1 MTYTLIK
8 RVQIIK
14 GIFKIYKDLLKT
26 YLCYYLYKNKAIL
39 LFLLFK
45 KG

>member
-1 MTYTLIK
+1 MTYTFN
-8 RVQIIK
+8 QESTNNK

-26 YLCYYLYKNKAIL
+26 YLCYYLYKNKTIL
-39 LFLLFK
+39 LLLLFK